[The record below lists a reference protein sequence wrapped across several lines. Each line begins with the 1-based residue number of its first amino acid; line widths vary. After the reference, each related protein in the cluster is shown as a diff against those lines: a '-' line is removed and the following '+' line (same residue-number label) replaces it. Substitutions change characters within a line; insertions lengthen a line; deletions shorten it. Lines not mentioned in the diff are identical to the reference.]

1 MKKKVR
7 IVFILV
13 LLFLTVFIWQ
23 RVFALSR
30 DSLLEVDFLNVG
42 QGDSILIEMP
52 YQNQVLIDG
61 GPSSD
66 AVEKVAKEMPFFDRK
81 IEMVILTHPDRDH
94 ITGLFSILDTYK
106 VEKVLLPNIGYFD
119 SEKRK
124 VLYETLKKKI
134 REQGG
139 KVIFGK
145 RGQRISFSENSRFLI
160 LWPIDNLK
168 IKDNNDYS
176 IVSLF
181 SFGNMD
187 FLFTGDI
194 SKRIEP
200 QLFPGNLELKKIEVL
215 KVAHHGSR
223 YSTSESFI
231 KRVSPEIAIISV
243 GKNNYG
249 HPAREVLDNLR
260 KYGIKIFRTDK
271 NGKIKIISDGNFY
284 KVIPER

>member
-1 MKKKVR
+1 MKRKLR
-7 IVFILV
+7 IFFILV
-13 LLFLTVFIWQ
+13 LLSLAVFIWQ
-23 RVFALSR
+23 RVFATSR
-30 DSLLEVDFLNVG
+30 DSLLEVNFLNVG

-61 GPSSD
+61 GPGSD
-66 AVEKVAKEMPFFDRK
+66 VVEKIAKEMPFFDRK

-94 ITGLFSILDTYK
+94 ISGLFSILDTYK
-106 VEKVLLPNIGYFD
+106 VDKVLLPNIRYFD

-124 VLYETLKKKI
+124 VLYETFKRKV

-139 KVIFGK
+139 KIIFGK

-168 IKDNNDYS
+168 IKKNNDYS

-200 QLFPGNLELKKIEVL
+200 QLFPGNLELKKIEVV
-215 KVAHHGSR
+215 KIAHHGSR
-223 YSTSESFI
+223 YSTSEFFI
-231 KRVSPEIAIISV
+231 KRVSPETAIISV
-243 GKNNYG
+243 GENNYG

-260 KYGIKIFRTDK
+260 KYGIKTFRTDE

-284 KVIPER
+284 EVIPER